1 MIKDKKLKELQNIKL
16 DFDEKT
22 HKYFKDGR
30 ELISVTTLLKKANLS
45 KNYNA
50 VDEDTLKRARLRGE
64 AIHYQV
70 EDAINNANFDE
81 LTDEGA
87 QIVDYL
93 TKEYNNGKRGEF
105 TDVMAEG
112 MLYSNNPDRP
122 YAGRFDILGKLGNE
136 YILYDI
142 KTMKSW
148 DGAIEYYTNLQLSL
162 YAKALLEEFNIPV
175 KKLVILRFETI
186 KIDDVEHYKLKATSS
201 PLMNSYTIDDL
212 LKNGNLADLKT
223 IPMNKEDI
231 AIFKTI
237 KQKEDEIKEL
247 EEQVKIVKENI
258 YELMKIRG
266 ILNAETE
273 DGSVKITRVKDTT
286 TETVDVKKLKVEEPL
301 IYAKYRKTTERKGF
315 VRIAFKD
322 EK

>member
-1 MIKDKKLKELQNIKL
+1 MIKDKKLKALQNIKL

-45 KNYNA
+45 KNYDA

-93 TKEYNNGKRGEF
+93 AKEYNDGKRGEF

-186 KIDDVEHYKLKATSS
+186 KIDDVEHYKLKAISS
-201 PLMNSYTIDDL
+201 PLMNSYTVDDL
-212 LKNGNLADLKT
+212 LKNGSLADLKT

-231 AIFKTI
+231 AIFKAI

-247 EEQVKIVKENI
+247 EEQVKLVKENI
-258 YELMKIRG
+258 YELMKIRD
-266 ILNAETE
+266 IVNAETE

-322 EK
+322 EN